1 MLPGNFAE
9 QPLNTFQP
17 TTDMYLNTNP
27 HQRTRLLP
35 TLGAALVLALLCVS
49 HAPAAN
55 ITFSVPAT
63 VTTDTDAF
71 AVGQLTYAYD
81 WSTAQTVNG
90 VPFTATTGTTTVGG
104 GDITLSGFSA
114 ANASAFTSAIAPFNN
129 LSAAYKGGLVGAV
142 FNGTANTVG
151 TVTLNNLSV
160 SRKYEVQVWV
170 GDPRTGTTTNRA
182 EWIYDGIGGATNL
195 LKFNA
200 TATNG
205 GMGQWTL
212 GSFTADSSSQSFTL
226 DATAPGNPGN
236 NNVVQMNALQ
246 VRDVTGVWSG
256 TSSGNWADSDAA
268 SANFSGLSFS
278 AVKGLGVAS
287 VNFADRDGNG
297 APVANSAIT
306 VGAGGA
312 SGVNAVFQNNS
323 TAYTLGSADATGIA
337 GANGVTLNGAGTVIF
352 NGANT
357 YTGPTT
363 VSAGTLALGNA
374 SAVANSAALVLGGG
388 TLDVSAIGSLSLG
401 SGQTLSGLGTVKG
414 SVTASAG
421 SVIVPGGAATAGTL
435 TITNNLTL
443 NGQTMTFDLGFTPS
457 GGDKVVIGNALTVNS
472 TCTISLN
479 YLQGSLLGGTYTL
492 MTFASKA
499 GAGTFALDT
508 SYPGVTLNVNPTSVT
523 LSVGGGGG
531 GGTSSIWTNLAGGTW
546 SATTNWQ
553 GNIIATNADGVAD
566 FSTLN
571 IAAARTVTI
580 NGIKTIGYLVFGD
593 TVQDS
598 NWTLSTGTNV
608 LAVSSGSPKIV
619 VNSGQNTTVSASL
632 QGTQGF
638 TKLGAGTLTLSGAN
652 LMTGGIVVNGG
663 AVVGS
668 AVGSFGSVN
677 TVATANPITLSNA
690 SLTISAALANNAWT
704 NNLIFTGTSN
714 NITAGAATPGF
725 KGSTGSS
732 VISGG
737 GIVTFNCGGNTPAL
751 AGHMD
756 GFMGTMLINGSS
768 SGGLLFAHNQD
779 SGFYPGADG
788 ITGSANA
795 VFDFEGGGVNYM
807 YNGAMPGTNFMGEL
821 RGNSAAVLWAKNG
834 RSGDV
839 TLEIGGL
846 GTSSEF
852 AGSFRDNRAGVTP
865 YTPINIRKVGAGTL
879 TLSGTSAN
887 TGTTDVRNGKLL
899 VTGTLGATPVAVQ
912 SGATFELDGSVSSPA
927 ITVNSG
933 GNFVV
938 GAGANL
944 GSAAITLNG
953 SMDVTASAG
962 AFNLASATLSGAGT
976 ISGGLTLAST
986 SINPGPIGG
995 AGTLTLNGGDFTI
1008 SGGTLSFDLSN
1019 DPINGANDQLVVNG
1033 NLNLTAAATINVNKL
1048 NGTLGGG
1055 TYPLIKFTGSF
1066 NGTFDNLILVGAGP
1080 LDVLQVNGQEID
1092 LVVSPVTTVTWTGG
1106 TAGNLWDILTSPNWL
1121 LNSTHTTFTNGEA
1134 AAFTDLGATNPI
1146 VTIPATVAPVA
1157 VFVTSSSNYT
1167 FTGADISDGSS
1178 LTKSGTGTLTLLNTN
1193 TFVGS
1198 TFVNGGTL
1206 KLGDGAANN
1215 GSVAGNIVDNSALVI
1230 ANPADQFYG
1239 GVISGA
1245 GSFVKQGAGIL
1256 ALTNDSSLTGVTTI
1270 SAGTLSLGDGVATS
1284 GSLGTGRITNNSALS
1299 INRTTAGTLSN
1310 NIAGTGGVVNLGSAP
1325 VTLKGTISGTV
1336 SLTNDIGAGTLT
1348 LAASNTYSGGT
1359 FLIGGLIMLQNF
1371 SGFGAGNVTIDDNAG
1386 GGIHLAPVLGTTNV
1400 LANNIRLPLGSQQQ
1414 FEMDGTSLGVQTTVR
1429 LTGVLSGGANGSP
1442 TIFVDSGVTGNT
1454 RGVLVLANPA
1464 NTFTTI
1470 PEVFRGTLAITSDGA
1485 LGNPANGIRV
1495 NSRTQWTPPFDVNQ
1509 QGLRFDANGIT
1520 LGANRSIELVGTENI
1535 DVQSFSAAIA
1545 GPITGLGLIKLGSG
1559 TLTLNGLGS
1568 LTGSTAVNAG
1578 KLVINNTW
1586 AGDVSV
1592 ASGATLGGTGSI
1604 EGAVT
1609 INSGATLSPGTSI
1622 GTLTIANTVSLAAGS
1637 FTVMEINASSLACDK
1652 VAGATTL
1659 TYDGTLTVLNTSG
1672 TPSAGQ
1678 SFQLFNASSH
1688 VGNFAA
1694 TNLPS
1699 LGSGLQWNWNPATGT
1714 LSVASGVSTN
1724 PTNITATVSGGN
1736 LSLSWPADHTG
1747 WRLQAQT
1754 NTTGLTTNW
1763 GTVPG
1768 STSVNTMSFPIDPAN
1783 RSVFFRLVYP

>member
-1 MLPGNFAE
+1 MLPGNLGE
-9 QPLNTFQP
+9 QPLNEFQP
-17 TTDMYLNTNP
+17 TPDMYLNTKL
-27 HQRTRLLP
+27 HTRNWLL
-35 TLGAALVLALLCVS
+35 LSFGAVLILALLCVN

-55 ITFSVPAT
+55 ITFSVPTT

-104 GDITLSGFSA
+104 GAVTLSGFST
-114 ANASAFTSAIAPFNN
+114 ANASAFTSTIAPFSN
-129 LSAAYKGGLVGAV
+129 LSTAYKGGLVGAV
-142 FNGTANTVG
+142 FNSTANTAG
-151 TVTLNNLSV
+151 TVTLNNLSAG
-160 SRKYEVQVWV
+160 RKYQVQVWA
-170 GDPRTGTTTNRA
+170 GDPRTGNTTNRA

-195 LKFNA
+195 LKFNM

-205 GMGQWTL
+205 GLGQWTH
-212 GSFTADSSSQSFTL
+212 GSFTADSSSQNFTL
-226 DATAPGNPGN
+226 DATAPGNPGSN
-236 NNVVQMNALQ
+236 NIIQINALQ

-256 TSSGNWADSDAA
+256 TTSGNWADSDAA
-268 SANFSGLSFS
+268 SANFTGLSFS
-278 AVKGLGVAS
+278 GVKALGVAN
-287 VNFADRDGNG
+287 VNFADRDGNS
-297 APVANSAIT
+297 AAVATSAIT

-323 TAYTLGSADATGIA
+323 TAYILNSADATGIA
-337 GANGVTLNGAGTVIF
+337 GTNGVTLNGAGNVTF
-352 NGANT
+352 NGANS

-363 VSAGTLALGNA
+363 LNAGMLAVGNA
-374 SAVANSAALVLGGG
+374 SAIANSAAIVLNGG
-388 TLDVSAIGSLSLG
+388 TLDISAIGSLSLG
-401 SGQTLSGLGTVKG
+401 SSQTLSGLGTING
-414 SVTASAG
+414 SIAAPAG
-421 SVIVPGGAATAGTL
+421 SVIIPGGTATAGTL
-435 TITNNLTL
+435 AITNNLTL

-457 GGDKVVIGNALTVNS
+457 GGDKVVVGNTLTVNS

-479 YLQGSLLGGTYTL
+479 YLQGTLLGGTYTL
-492 MTFASKA
+492 MTFPSMA
-499 GAGTFALDT
+499 GAGTFVLDT
-508 SYPGVTLNVNPTSVT
+508 TYPGVTLNVNATSVT
-523 LSVGGGGG
+523 LSVGGGG
-531 GGTSSIWTNLAGGTW
+531 GGTSSIWTNLLGGTW
-546 SATTNWQ
+546 GATTNWQ
-553 GNIIATNADGVAD
+553 GNIIATNVDGVAD

-571 IAAARTVTI
+571 ITAARTVTI

-608 LAVSSGSPKIV
+608 LAVSSGSPKVV
-619 VNSGQNTTVSASL
+619 VNNGQNTAISASL

-638 TKLGAGTLTLSGAN
+638 TKLGGGTLTLGGAN
-652 LMTGGIVVNGG
+652 VMTGGIVVNGG
-663 AVVGS
+663 VLTGT

-690 SLTISAALANNAWT
+690 LLTISAALANSAWT

-725 KGSTGSS
+725 RGSTGSS
-732 VISGG
+732 VISGS
-737 GIVTFNCGGNTPAL
+737 GIVTLNCGGNTPAL

-756 GFMGTMLINGSS
+756 GFTGTLIINASS
-768 SGGLLFAHNQD
+768 GGGLLFAHNQD

-788 ITGSANA
+788 ITGSAAA

-807 YNGAMPGTNFMGEL
+807 YNGAMSGTNYMGEL
-821 RGNSAAVLWAKNG
+821 RGNSAAVLFAKNG

-852 AGSFRDNRAGVTP
+852 AGAFRDNRAGASP

-879 TLSGTSAN
+879 TLSGTSLN

-899 VTGTLGATPVAVQ
+899 VTGNLGATPVTVR
-912 SGATFELDGSVSSPA
+912 SGAIFELDGSANSPT
-927 ITVNSG
+927 ITVNTG

-944 GSAAITLNG
+944 GSPAIALNG
-953 SMDVTASAG
+953 SMDVTAFAG
-962 AFNLASATLSGAGT
+962 SFNLGSATLSGSGT
-976 ISGGLTLAST
+976 INGGLTLAST
-986 SINPGPIGG
+986 SINPGPIGA
-995 AGTLTLNGGDFTI
+995 AGTLTLNGGDLSI
-1008 SGGTLSFDLSN
+1008 SGGTISFDLSN

-1055 TYPLIKFTGSF
+1055 TYPLIKFTGLF
-1066 NGTFDNLILVGAGP
+1066 NGIFNNLILVGAGP
-1080 LDVLQVNGQEID
+1080 LDVLQLNGQEID
-1092 LVVSPVTTVTWTGG
+1092 LVVSPVTSVTWTGG

-1121 LNSTHTTFTNGEA
+1121 LNGTQTTFTNGEA
-1134 AAFTDLGATNPI
+1134 AVFTDLGATNPL
-1146 VTIPATVAPVA
+1146 VTIPATVAPVT
-1157 VFVTSSSNYT
+1157 VLVNSSSNYT

-1206 KLGDGAANN
+1206 KLGDGVANN
-1215 GSVAGNIVDNSALVI
+1215 GSVAGNIIDNSALVV
-1230 ANPADQFYG
+1230 ANPTDQSYG

-1245 GSFVKQGAGIL
+1245 GSFVKQGAGTLI
-1256 ALTNDSSLTGVTTI
+1256 LTNDSLFSGITII
-1270 SAGTLSLGDGVATS
+1270 SAGTLSLGDGVSTS
-1284 GSLGTGRITNNSALS
+1284 GSLGTGRITNNSTLA
-1299 INRTTAGTLSN
+1299 INRTTTGTVSN
-1310 NIAGTGGVVNLGSAP
+1310 NIAGTGGIVNVGSAP
-1325 VTLKGTISGTV
+1325 VTLKGTFSGTV
-1336 SLTNDIGAGTLT
+1336 SLTNDVGAGTLN
-1348 LAASNTYSGGT
+1348 LAASNSYSGGT
-1359 FLIGGLIMLQNF
+1359 FLIGGLIMLENF
-1371 SGFGAGNVTIDDNAG
+1371 SGFGTGNVSIDDNAA
-1386 GGIHLAPVLGTTNV
+1386 GGIHLAPVLGTTNI
-1400 LANNIRLPLGSQQQ
+1400 LANNIKLPLGSQQQ

-1429 LTGVLSGGANGSP
+1429 LTGVLSGGANGSS
-1442 TIFVDSGVTGNT
+1442 TVFVDSGVTGNT
-1454 RGVLVLANPA
+1454 RGVLVLDNPA

-1495 NSRTQWTPPFDVNQ
+1495 NSRTQWTPPFDVDQ
-1509 QGLRFDANGIT
+1509 QGLRFDANAIT
-1520 LGANRSIELVGTENI
+1520 LGANRSIELVSTENI
-1535 DVQSFSAAIA
+1535 DVQNFSATIA
-1545 GPITGLGLIKLGSG
+1545 GPVTGLGLIKLGSG
-1559 TLTLNGLGS
+1559 TLTLNGPGS
-1568 LTGSTAVNAG
+1568 LTSSTAVNAG
-1578 KLVINNTW
+1578 KLIINNTW

-1604 EGAVT
+1604 QGAAS
-1609 INSGATLSPGTSI
+1609 ISAGATIAPGASI
-1622 GTLTIANTVSLAAGS
+1622 GTLTVTNTVSLAAGS
-1637 FTVMEINASSLACDK
+1637 FTLMEINASSLACDK
-1652 VAGATTL
+1652 IAGATTI
-1659 TYDGTLTVLNTSG
+1659 TFGGTLTVLNTGG
-1672 TPSAGQ
+1672 TLALGQ
-1678 SFQLFNASSH
+1678 SFQLFNASSY
-1688 VGNFAA
+1688 VGNFTA

-1699 LGSGLQWNWNPATGT
+1699 LGGGLQWNWNPASGT
-1714 LSVASGVSTN
+1714 LSVATGVSTN

-1736 LSLSWPADHTG
+1736 LNLSWPADHTG

-1754 NTTGLTTNW
+1754 NSTGLTTNW

-1768 STSVNTMSFPIDPAN
+1768 SSSVNSMSFAIDPAN

>member
-1 MLPGNFAE
+1 MFA
-9 QPLNTFQP
+9 
-17 TTDMYLNTNP
+17 
-27 HQRTRLLP
+27 
-35 TLGAALVLALLCVS
+35 
-49 HAPAAN
+49 
-55 ITFSVPAT
+55 I
-63 VTTDTDAF
+63 
-71 AVGQLTYAYD
+71 GQLTYAYD

-90 VPFTATTGTTTVGG
+90 VPFTATTGTAVVGG
-104 GDITLSGFSA
+104 GDVTLSGFSA
-114 ANASAFTSAIAPFNN
+114 ANASAFTSTIAPFNN
-129 LSAAYKGGLVGAV
+129 LSTAYKAGLVGAV
-142 FNGTANTVG
+142 FNSAANTSG
-151 TVTLNNLSV
+151 TVTLNNLTV
-160 SRKYEVQVWV
+160 GRKYQLEVWA
-170 GDPRTGTTTNRA
+170 GDPRTGNTTNRA

-195 LKFNA
+195 LKFNM

-205 GMGQWTL
+205 GLGQWTL
-212 GSFTADSSSQSFTL
+212 GSFTADSSSQAFTL

-236 NNVVQMNALQ
+236 NNVIQMNALQ
-246 VRDVTGVWSG
+246 VRDITGVWSG

-297 APVANSAIT
+297 AAVATSAVT

-312 SGVNAVFQNNS
+312 SGVNAIFQNNS
-323 TAYTLGSADATGIA
+323 TAYTLASADATGFA
-337 GANGVTLNGAGTVIF
+337 GANGVTLNGAGTVTF

-357 YTGPTT
+357 YSGPTILN
-363 VSAGTLALGNA
+363 AGTLVLGNA
-374 SAVANSAALVLGGG
+374 NALANSATITLSGG

-401 SGQTLSGLGTVKG
+401 SSQTLSGLGTITG
-414 SVTASAG
+414 SIAATAG
-421 SVIVPGGAATAGTL
+421 SVIVPGGLGTAGTL
-435 TITNNLTL
+435 TIANNLTL

-457 GGDKVVIGNALTVNS
+457 GGDKVVVGNTLTVNG
-472 TCTISLN
+472 TCTLSLN
-479 YLQGSLLGGTYTL
+479 YLQGTLLGGTYTL

-508 SYPGVTLNVNPTSVT
+508 SYPGVTLNVNATSVT

-531 GGTSSIWTNLAGGTW
+531 GGTSSIWTNLLGGTW
-546 SATTNWQ
+546 GATTNWQ
-553 GNIIATNADGVAD
+553 GNIIATNVDGVAD

-571 IAAARTVTI
+571 ITAARTVTI

-593 TVQDS
+593 TVQDA
-598 NWTLSTGTNV
+598 NWTLSTGTNI

-619 VNSGQNTTVSASL
+619 VNSGQNTTISASL

-638 TKLGAGTLTLSGAN
+638 TKLGAGTLTLGGAN
-652 LMTGGIVVNGG
+652 LMTGGIVVSGG
-663 AVVGS
+663 AVIGN

-677 TVATANPITLSNA
+677 TVATTNPITLSNS
-690 SLTISAALANNAWT
+690 SLTISAALANSAWT
-704 NNLIFTGTSN
+704 NNLIFTGASN

-737 GIVTFNCGGNTPAL
+737 GIVTLNCGGNTPAL

-756 GFMGTMLINGSS
+756 GFTGTLIINGSS
-768 SGGLLFAHNQD
+768 GGGLLFAHNQD

-788 ITGSANA
+788 ITGSPNA
-795 VFDFEGGGVNYM
+795 VFDFEGSGVNYV
-807 YNGAMPGTNFMGEL
+807 YNGAMPGTNYMGEL

-852 AGSFRDNRAGVTP
+852 AGTFRDNRAGASP

-879 TLSGTSAN
+879 TLSGNNLN

-899 VTGTLGATPVAVQ
+899 VTGSLGATPVTVRSSAI
-912 SGATFELDGSVSSPA
+912 FELDGAASSPA

-938 GAGANL
+938 GAGASL
-944 GSAAITLNG
+944 GSAVITLNG
-953 SMDVTASAG
+953 SMDLTAFAG
-962 AFNLASATLSGAGT
+962 SFNLGSATLSGSGS
-976 ISGGLTLAST
+976 IGGGLTLTST
-986 SINPGPIGG
+986 SINPGPIGA
-995 AGTLTLNGGDFTI
+995 AGTLTLNGGDLTI
-1008 SGGTLSFDLSN
+1008 SGGTLSFDLSS
-1019 DPINGANDQLVVNG
+1019 DPINGANDQLVING
-1033 NLNLTAAATINVNKL
+1033 NLNVTAAATINVNKL

-1055 TYPLIKFTGSF
+1055 SYPLIKFTGSF
-1066 NGTFDNLILVGAGP
+1066 NGIFANLILVGAGP
-1080 LDVLQVNGQEID
+1080 LDVLQVNGQEVD
-1092 LVVSPVTTVTWTGG
+1092 LVISPVTTVTWTGG

-1121 LNSTHTTFTNGEA
+1121 LNGTQTTFTNGEA
-1134 AAFTDLGATNPI
+1134 GLFTDVGATNPI

-1167 FTGADISDGSS
+1167 FIGADISDGSS

-1206 KLGDGAANN
+1206 KMGDGVASN
-1215 GSVAGNIVDNSALVI
+1215 GSVAGNVVDNSSLVV
-1230 ANPADQFYG
+1230 ANPADQSYG
-1239 GVISGA
+1239 GVISGG
-1245 GSFVKQGAGIL
+1245 GSFVKQGAGT
-1256 ALTNDSSLTGVTTI
+1256 LTLTGDSSMTGTTTI
-1270 SAGTLSLGDGVATS
+1270 SVGTLSLGDGVATS
-1284 GSLGTGRITNNSALS
+1284 GLLGTGRITNNSTLA
-1299 INRTTAGTLSN
+1299 INRTTAGTVSN
-1310 NIAGTGGVVNLGSAP
+1310 NIAGTGGIVNLGAGP
-1325 VTLKGTISGTV
+1325 VTLKGALSGSI
-1336 SLTNDIGAGTLT
+1336 SLTNDVNSGTLY
-1348 LAASNTYSGGT
+1348 LAASNTFSGGT
-1359 FLIGGLIMLQNF
+1359 FLNGGLIMLQNF
-1371 SGFGAGNVTIDDNAG
+1371 SGFGTGNVSIDDNAA

-1400 LANNIRLPLGSQQQ
+1400 LANNVKLPLGSQQQ

-1429 LTGVLSGGANGSP
+1429 LTGVLSGGANGSS
-1442 TIFVDSGVTGNT
+1442 TVFVDSGVTGNT
-1454 RGVLVLANPA
+1454 RGVLVLDNPA

-1520 LGANRSIELVGTENI
+1520 LGINRSIELVSTENI
-1535 DVQSFSAAIA
+1535 DVQNLSAVIA
-1545 GPITGLGLIKLGSG
+1545 GPVTGLGLIKLGSG
-1559 TLTLNGLGS
+1559 TLTLNGPGS
-1568 LTGSTAVNAG
+1568 LTGSTTVTAG
-1578 KLVINNTW
+1578 TLIVNNTW

-1592 ASGATLGGTGSI
+1592 ANGATLGGTGSI
-1604 EGAVT
+1604 EGAASIST
-1609 INSGATLSPGTSI
+1609 GATIAPGASI
-1622 GTLTIANTVSLAAGS
+1622 GTLTVTNTVSLAAGS

-1652 VAGATTL
+1652 IAGATTI
-1659 TYDGTLTVLNTSG
+1659 TYGGTLTVLNTGG
-1672 TPSAGQ
+1672 TPALGQ
-1678 SFQLFNASSH
+1678 SFQLFNASSY
-1688 VGNFAA
+1688 VGNFTA

-1699 LGSGLQWNWNPATGT
+1699 LSSGLKWNWSPATGT
-1714 LSVASGVSTN
+1714 LSVATAVSTN
-1724 PTNITATVSGGN
+1724 PTNITAAVSGGN
-1736 LSLSWPADHTG
+1736 LNLSWPADHTG

-1754 NTTGLTTNW
+1754 NTTGLSTNW

-1768 STSVNTMSFPIDPAN
+1768 STSVNSMSFPIDRAN
-1783 RSVFFRLVYP
+1783 GSVFFRLVYP